1 MLMSAL
7 FFSVVCGFPF
17 FGSPP
22 TTLPLPDQVGN
33 IPTLNEMGVMCVHE
47 GWLYSQ
53 YLTQIKTGEQA
64 LDIGCAYGRTVVDA
78 AKRGAFVCANDLSE
92 DQLKILEETV
102 KSEPFHTQIT
112 YQSGDFL
119 TGVYPSNTYDKIL
132 IASVLH
138 FMSPSEIQA
147 ALDKIAA
154 ILKPGGKVYIL
165 TASPVP
171 YLSTSTSFSEEYYRR
186 KSQGD
191 EWPGYFTN
199 TLAYLPQLKGKIPEK
214 CTFSDLEP
222 LIKIVKKSGLV
233 VLVAKYEA
241 SSYKPAEVN
250 PYAQDFV
257 NIIAQKPG

>member
-1 MLMSAL
+1 MLMNAL

-17 FGSPP
+17 FWSS
-22 TTLPLPDQVGN
+22 TTLPVRDQVGN

-47 GWLYSQ
+47 GWLYNQ
-53 YLTQIKTGEQA
+53 YLTQIKVGEQA
-64 LDIGCAYGRTVVDA
+64 LDIGCAYGRTVVEA
-78 AKRGAFVCANDLSE
+78 AKRGALVCANDLSE
-92 DQLKILEETV
+92 KQLKILEETI
-102 KSEPFHTQIT
+102 KNEPFYAQIT

-138 FMSPSEIQA
+138 FMSPLEIQA
-147 ALDKIAA
+147 ALNKIAA

-165 TASPVP
+165 TASPAP
-171 YLSTSTSFSEEYYRR
+171 YLSTSASFSQEYFRR

-191 EWPGYFTN
+191 EWPGYFRD
-199 TLAYLPQLKGKIPEK
+199 TLTYLPQLKGKIPEK
-214 CTFSDLEP
+214 CTFSNLEA
-222 LIKIVKKSGLV
+222 LVESVKKSDLV

-241 SSYKPAEVN
+241 SSSQPAEVN